1 MKNNTFI
8 ALAAMMSAIA
18 LGSCVGQKG
27 PTVEERKAAKL
38 EQYKEQLATEQNTA
52 RVTDSLLQAII
63 PEINALSSEGFEYE
77 SPEYTDLGV
86 FIPKGMESE
95 KNVQK
100 TYVHVSVTE
109 YGQTQLVSTYCAKP
123 KGEVWESKMTSF
135 IDHTH
140 LKVTAGDGT
149 SCVTEVI
156 PVGSDANYQTTIDDT
171 RYEHVTYMC
180 GTVQGANEGEAVKGS
195 TDGGVLAFIADHKD
209 DTKLYC
215 TLMGGK
221 REVKV
226 TLTAKEREGLAKA
239 CKLGELL
246 RQKVLLEQQNK
257 TAAGKA
263 LYLQE
268 RIASKETAVN
278 N

>member
-1 MKNNTFI
+1 MKSKYVSLY
-8 ALAAMMSAIA
+8 AL
-18 LGSCVGQKG
+18 LGVVVFASCGGEKG
-27 PTVEERKAAKL
+27 PTVEERKAARL
-38 EQYKEQLATEQNTA
+38 EQYKEQLAQEQNTA

-63 PEINALSSEGFEYE
+63 PEINALSSESFTYE
-77 SPEYTDLGV
+77 GAEYTDLGA
-86 FIPKGMESE
+86 FIPKGMEAD
-95 KNVQK
+95 KYVQR
-100 TYVHVSVTE
+100 TYIHVTVTD

-123 KGEVWESKMTSF
+123 VGEVWESRMTSF

-149 SCVTEVI
+149 YCVTEVI
-156 PVGSDANYQTTIDDT
+156 PLGSEANYQTTIDDT

-180 GTVQGANEGEAVKGS
+180 GTVQGANEGEAIKGS

-209 DTKLYC
+209 DAKLYA

-226 TLTAKEREGLAKA
+226 TLTAKEREGLANA

-268 RIASKETAVN
+268 RIASKETQVN
-278 N
+278 

>member
-1 MKNNTFI
+1 MVSAT
-8 ALAAMMSAIA
+8 AMMSC
-18 LGSCVGQKG
+18 GGQKG

-38 EQYKEQLATEQNTA
+38 EQYKEQLAAEQNTA

-63 PEINALSSEGFEYE
+63 PEINALSAEGFVYE
-77 SPEYTDLGV
+77 NPEYTDLGT
-86 FIPKGMESE
+86 FIPKGMEAE
-95 KNVQK
+95 KNVQR
-100 TYVHVSVTE
+100 TYIHVSVTE

-123 KGEVWESKMTSF
+123 KGEVWDSKMTSY
-135 IDHTH
+135 INHTQ
-140 LKVTAGDGT
+140 LKITASDGT

-156 PVGSDANYQTTIDDT
+156 PMGSDANYQTAIDDT

-209 DTKLYC
+209 DTKLYG

-226 TLTAKEREGLAKA
+226 TISAKEREGLANA

-246 RQKVLLEQQNK
+246 RQKLLLEQQNK

-278 N
+278 